1 MFLQKDSM
9 KAIFFSSN
17 INIIDEWKQ
26 KYNFEYGKA
35 CYDIASLNNVLKNH
49 ELSIVIA
56 DYDTVASETNGLI
69 SSGFIPKNL
78 IVLEKEPSVVSGKI
92 LIMRGAKAYG
102 NARMLSIHFSQMIE
116 TVAKENIWTYPE
128 LTAMLAKTAKKAPLN
143 KESKKLIEDRLSEKE
158 QAVSYLILDGFT
170 NDAIASSLN
179 ITTRTVKAHVSSIFH
194 KLHVND
200 RVSLILLLK

>member
-1 MFLQKDSM
+1 MRT
-9 KAIFFSSN
+9 IFFSSN
-17 INIIDEWKQ
+17 ITIIDEWKKREAIGQ
-26 KYNFEYGKA
+26 NST
-35 CYDIASLNNVLKNH
+35 CYDINSLTNELKN
-49 ELSIVIA
+49 SAQSVVIA
-56 DYDTVASETNGLI
+56 DYDSIASDVNTLI
-69 SSGFIPKNL
+69 ASGSIPDKL

-102 NARMLSIHFSQMIE
+102 NSRMFNNHFTQMIE
-116 TVAKENIWTYPE
+116 TVAEGNIWTYPE
-128 LTAMLAKTAKKAPLN
+128 LTALLAKTAKKGPLTE
-143 KESKKLIEDRLSEKE
+143 ESKKLIEDRLSEKE
-158 QAVSYLILDGFT
+158 QAVSYLILEGFT

>member
-1 MFLQKDSM
+1 MRT
-9 KAIFFSSN
+9 IFFSSN
-17 INIIDEWKQ
+17 ITIIDEWKKRDAIGQ
-26 KYNFEYGKA
+26 NST
-35 CYDIASLNNVLKNH
+35 CYDINSLTNELKN
-49 ELSIVIA
+49 SAQSVVIA
-56 DYDTVASETNGLI
+56 DYDSIASDVNTLI
-69 SSGFIPKNL
+69 ASGSIPDKL

-102 NARMLSIHFSQMIE
+102 NSRMFNNHFTQMIE
-116 TVAKENIWTYPE
+116 TVAKGNIWTYPE
-128 LTAMLAKTAKKAPLN
+128 LTALLAKTARKGPLTE
-143 KESKKLIEDRLSEKE
+143 ESKKLIEDRLSEKE
-158 QAVSYLILDGFT
+158 QAVSYLILEGFT